1 MILGNEKS
9 EKLWSKSETYFR
21 GRKVSE
27 IHNYIEVAEI
37 PERHF
42 MSINIIYNW
51 AAESSDESE
60 PEIYL
65 PWKRSLATWL

>member
-9 EKLWSKSETYFR
+9 EKLWSKSEIYFK
-21 GRKVSE
+21 GKKVSE
-27 IHNYIEVAEI
+27 ICNYIEVAEI

-65 PWKRSLATWL
+65 PWKQSLATWL